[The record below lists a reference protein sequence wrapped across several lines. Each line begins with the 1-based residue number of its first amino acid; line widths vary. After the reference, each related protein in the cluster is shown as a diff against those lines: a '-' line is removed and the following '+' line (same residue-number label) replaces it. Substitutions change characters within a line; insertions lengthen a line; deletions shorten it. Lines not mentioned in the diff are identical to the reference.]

1 MLVVVSLWLTK
12 GPLFRKKLLAE
23 WVAQCHRLAEYCR
36 CWVIAVNLIIR
47 ITKVKNLQIIKKL
60 KIPEGKYFCSS
71 CPNMFVGKK
80 AEKRFVNK
88 TRSGKTEIHI
98 ILSVIDLS
106 KNPARKK
113 LTAPDP
119 FLSKWLC
126 TLQQIVGVKSGGGTS
141 FCVNTEKDFLSKF
154 HR

>member
-1 MLVVVSLWLTK
+1 MINQRSVLSKKKIACGVSCSMSPFGWL
-12 GPLFRKKLLAE
+12 LSLLGDCSE
-23 WVAQCHRLAEYCR
+23 LNYTDNWSQEL
-36 CWVIAVNLIIR
+36 
-47 ITKVKNLQIIKKL
+47 NLQIIKKL

-113 LTAPDP
+113 LTARDP

>member
-1 MLVVVSLWLTK
+1 
-12 GPLFRKKLLAE
+12 
-23 WVAQCHRLAEYCR
+23 
-36 CWVIAVNLIIR
+36 
-47 ITKVKNLQIIKKL
+47 
-60 KIPEGKYFCSS
+60 
-71 CPNMFVGKK
+71 MFVGKK

-113 LTAPDP
+113 LTARDP